1 MGDLLDRGSAFLDD
15 QRHKH
20 MSRTVVYQRGAE
32 AKEVLATIGKTEFE
46 QADDAGLIHR
56 VESRDFLVRT
66 ADLDLGAGPIL
77 PRARPGARDGRDA
90 GVRVRGQRA
99 GRATAVPVQRPVSEG
114 SSDSHQAHRHG
125 DLMAD
130 GNGQNGTKAR
140 WAGVLVTIILAAGAM
155 TIQWGVV
162 TTKLQQVEKR
172 LDEFIGEARSI
183 RADYQAME
191 RRVSYLE
198 GKVAGLSAAADAG
211 REGRP

>member
-1 MGDLLDRGSAFLDD
+1 M
-15 QRHKH
+15 
-20 MSRTVVYQRGAE
+20 AE
-32 AKEVLATIGKTEFE
+32 
-46 QADDAGLIHR
+46 
-56 VESRDFLVRT
+56 
-66 ADLDLGAGPIL
+66 
-77 PRARPGARDGRDA
+77 
-90 GVRVRGQRA
+90 
-99 GRATAVPVQRPVSEG
+99 
-114 SSDSHQAHRHG
+114 
-125 DLMAD
+125 

-198 GKVAGLSAAADAG
+198 GKVAGLSAAA
-211 REGRP
+211 EGHP